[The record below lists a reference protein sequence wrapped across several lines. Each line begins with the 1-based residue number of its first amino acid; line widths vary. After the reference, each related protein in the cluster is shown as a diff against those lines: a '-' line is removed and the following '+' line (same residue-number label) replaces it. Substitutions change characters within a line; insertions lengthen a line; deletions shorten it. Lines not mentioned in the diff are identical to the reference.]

1 MSSSPEVESLKA
13 LVATLQSQLQR
24 SRERIRALEERAP
37 VPAAPQSGEFE
48 SLAESLALAQMQH
61 VSATSEARR
70 LQGEVSQLRGSYALL
85 YARLQEREREI
96 DSLSGRIHGGA
107 AAACDGDAAAAA
119 AAWEGKAQ
127 RLAERLKRCKVRP
140 SHASFRCMTRLTTCC
155 IRPRETA

>member
-1 MSSSPEVESLKA
+1 M
-13 LVATLQSQLQR
+13 
-24 SRERIRALEERAP
+24 
-37 VPAAPQSGEFE
+37 PAAPQSGEFE

-96 DSLSGRIHGGA
+96 DSLSGQIHGGA
-107 AAACDGDAAAAA
+107 AAACDGDAAAA

-140 SHASFRCMTRLTTCC
+140 SHASFRCMARLTTCC

>member
-37 VPAAPQSGEFE
+37 APAAPQSGEFE

-61 VSATSEARR
+61 VSAMSEARR
-70 LQGEVSQLRGSYALL
+70 LQGEVSQLRGTHALL

-96 DSLSGRIHGGA
+96 DSLSGQIHGGA
-107 AAACDGDAAAAA
+107 GAACDGDAAAAA

-127 RLAERLKRCKVRP
+127 RLAVRLKRCKVGP
-140 SHASFRCMTRLTTCC
+140 SHAHLCSMSR
-155 IRPRETA
+155 